1 MANNSHIPPN
11 RLSEGSLNG
20 GGKHLEESPDLVE
33 ADPKPRLS
41 EIALLAAS
49 GLCKSFGGVRA
60 VDNVEITVPQGS
72 ITGLIGPNGAGK
84 TTLFNLL
91 SNFIHPDKG
100 RVIFDGEP
108 IHSLQPYQ
116 IAQMGMVRTF
126 QVARVLSRLSVMENM
141 LLAAQKQT
149 GENFWKVWFQP
160 HLVAKEERQQRERAM
175 MLLESVG
182 LAAKAQDYA
191 GALSGGQR
199 KLLEMARALMTQPKL
214 ILLDEPAAGV
224 NPTLIRQICDYITQ
238 WNQEGMTFLI
248 IEHNMDV
255 IMSLCDKVWVV
266 AEGRNLAVGTP
277 IEIQRNPQVLE
288 AYLGQ

>member
-1 MANNSHIPPN
+1 MADN
-11 RLSEGSLNG
+11 
-20 GGKHLEESPDLVE
+20 EEILTQVE
-33 ADPKPRLS
+33 DQKRQPHPAKAP
-41 EIALLAAS
+41 ILAAS
-49 GLCKSFGGVRA
+49 GLVKSFGGLTA
-60 VDNVEITVPQGS
+60 VDNATIEVGQGS

-91 SNFIHPDKG
+91 SNFIRPDRG

-108 IHSLQPYQ
+108 IQQLQPHQ

-141 LLAAQKQT
+141 LLGAQKQT
-149 GENFWKVWFQP
+149 GENFWNVWLQ
-160 HLVAKEERQQRERAM
+160 AKQVIDEEKQLRERAM
-175 MLLESVG
+175 RILESVG
-182 LAAKAQDYA
+182 LVHMAGAYA

-199 KLLEMARALMTQPKL
+199 KLLEMGRALMTDPKL

-224 NPTLIRQICDYITQ
+224 NPTLIDQICDRILM
-238 WNQEGMTFLI
+238 WNREGMSFLI

-255 IMSLCDKVWVV
+255 IMSLCDRVWVL
-266 AEGRNLAVGTP
+266 AEGRNLADGTP
-277 IEIQRNPQVLE
+277 AEIQKNAQVLE

>member
-1 MANNSHIPPN
+1 M
-11 RLSEGSLNG
+11 
-20 GGKHLEESPDLVE
+20 
-33 ADPKPRLS
+33 
-41 EIALLAAS
+41 ALLAAS

-255 IMSLCDKVWVV
+255 IMSLCDRVWVV